1 MLFWKDSAVV
11 AFTSSASCFCFF
23 SLLKHRHAFFCFCI
37 TESNCFA
44 VACLFSASESCLL
57 NIIQRTGNKGLAS
70 LLDVELSSDIFQ
82 ALEESACR
90 AACRSTNRSAVLT
103 CVVVFA
109 FAESGGCC
117 VMRVFKQALGLLILK
132 NKLFH

>member
-1 MLFWKDSAVV
+1 MLLSV
-11 AFTSSASCFCFF
+11 SASLNQTFLR
-23 SLLKHRHAFFCFCI
+23 SLVSSVLLK
-37 TESNCFA
+37 
-44 VACLFSASESCLL
+44 VAIICLL
-57 NIIQRTGNKGLAS
+57 NIRRRTGNKGLAS

-103 CVVVFA
+103 CVVFA